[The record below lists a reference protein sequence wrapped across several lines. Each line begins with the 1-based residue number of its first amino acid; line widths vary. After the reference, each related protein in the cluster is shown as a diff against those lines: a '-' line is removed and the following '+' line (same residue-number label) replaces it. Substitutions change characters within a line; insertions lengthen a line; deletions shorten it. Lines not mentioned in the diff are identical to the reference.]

1 MQVVEILEAGPTVA
15 WKKQGSTITRKYRC
29 TSGPRKGQVRA
40 SPTSCNAPIKVGAK
54 LQMKKNKQKM
64 GGHGRYLASKTKK
77 TDNASRR
84 LATVNRGPKKPRR
97 KAR

>member
-1 MQVVEILEAGPTVA
+1 MQVVEILEGGPTVA
-15 WKKQGSTITRKYRC
+15 WKKQGSQVTRKYRC

-40 SPTSCNAPIKVGAK
+40 SPAACNAPIKVGAK
-54 LQMKKNKQKM
+54 LTMKKNKQKM

-84 LATVNRGPKKPRR
+84 LTSVNRPKPRRR

>member
-1 MQVVEILEAGPTVA
+1 MQVVDILEAGPTVA

-40 SPTSCNAPIKVGAK
+40 SPTACNAPIKVGAK

>member
-15 WKKQGSTITRKYRC
+15 WKKQGSHITRKYRC

-40 SPTSCNAPIKVGAK
+40 SPTSCNAPIRVGAK

>member
-1 MQVVEILEAGPTVA
+1 MQVVEILEGGPTVA
-15 WKKQGSTITRKYRC
+15 WKKQGSQVTRKYRC

-40 SPTSCNAPIKVGAK
+40 SPTACNAPIKVGAK
-54 LQMKKNKQKM
+54 LTMKKNKQKM

-84 LATVNRGPKKPRR
+84 LTSVNRPKPRRR

>member
-1 MQVVEILEAGPTVA
+1 
-15 WKKQGSTITRKYRC
+15 
-29 TSGPRKGQVRA
+29 GQVRA
-40 SPTSCNAPIKVGAK
+40 SPAACNAPIKVGAK
-54 LQMKKNKQKM
+54 LTMKKNKQKM
-64 GGHGRYLASKTKK
+64 GGHGRYLATKTKK

>member
-1 MQVVEILEAGPTVA
+1 MQVVEILEGGPTVA
-15 WKKQGSTITRKYRC
+15 WKKQGSQVTRKYRC

-40 SPTSCNAPIKVGAK
+40 SPAACNAPVKVGAK
-54 LQMKKNKQKM
+54 LTMKKNKQKM

-84 LATVNRGPKKPRR
+84 LTSVNRPKPRRR

>member
-40 SPTSCNAPIKVGAK
+40 SPTACNAPIKVGAK

-77 TDNASRR
+77 TDNASTR

>member
-1 MQVVEILEAGPTVA
+1 MQAVEILEAGPTVA
-15 WKKQGSTITRKYRC
+15 WKKQGSQVTRKYRC

-40 SPTSCNAPIKVGAK
+40 SPTACNAPIKVGAK
-54 LQMKKNKQKM
+54 LTMKKNKQKM

-84 LATVNRGPKKPRR
+84 LSTVNRGPKKPRR

>member
-1 MQVVEILEAGPTVA
+1 MQAIEIIEGGPTVA
-15 WKKQGSTITRKYRC
+15 WKKQGSQVTRKYRC

-40 SPTSCNAPIKVGAK
+40 SPAACNAPIKVGAK
-54 LQMKKNKQKM
+54 LTMKKNKQKM

-84 LATVNRGPKKPRR
+84 LTTVNKPKPRRR

>member
-1 MQVVEILEAGPTVA
+1 MQVVEVVEASTLA
-15 WKKQGSTITRKYRC
+15 WKKQSSKVTRKYRC

-40 SPTSCNAPIKVGAK
+40 SPAACNAPIKVK
-54 LQMKKNKQKM
+54 NRITLQKNKQKM
-64 GGHGRYLASKTKK
+64 GSHGRYRASKTKR

-84 LATVNRGPKKPRR
+84 LATLNRPRRR